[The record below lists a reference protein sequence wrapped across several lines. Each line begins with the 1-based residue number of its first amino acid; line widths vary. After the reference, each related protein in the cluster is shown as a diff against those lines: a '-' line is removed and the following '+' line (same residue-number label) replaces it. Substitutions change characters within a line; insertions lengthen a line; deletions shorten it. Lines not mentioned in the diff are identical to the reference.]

1 MSCNQSEYI
10 NRFNKENY
18 KMYQF
23 RVKKTDVNV
32 LNHLNKIKN
41 KNSYILSLINNDINN
56 NVYTI
61 KEIKTII
68 KPILNK
74 YGIFEIYLFGSYAR
88 GEAYNPLWKYEKS
101 FPRIKWFVPMQ
112 LPTFHRCF

>member
-1 MSCNQSEYI
+1 MSFNQSEYI

-23 RVKKTDVNV
+23 RVKKTDVDV

-56 NVYTI
+56 L
-61 KEIKTII
+61 II
-68 KPILNK
+68 YNTSK
-74 YGIFEIYLFGSYAR
+74 IYSYI
-88 GEAYNPLWKYEKS
+88 YN
-101 FPRIKWFVPMQ
+101 
-112 LPTFHRCF
+112 